1 MPIPQSQKREAAEE
15 HHEEKLQQSLEEKR
29 GSAVSERLKAIYFL
43 KKDLLCSPDFM
54 GVAANV
60 NRRQN
65 LTAKLKR
72 YIDTYI

>member
-1 MPIPQSQKREAAEE
+1 MPISQSQKHEAAEE
-15 HHEEKLQQSLEEKR
+15 HHEEKLQQFLEEKR
-29 GSAVSERLKAIYFL
+29 GSAVSERLKAIYFF
-43 KKDLLCSPDFM
+43 KKDLLCSPDVM

-72 YIDTYI
+72 YIDTYM